1 MPKYRVPVMI
11 NTVVEV
17 DAPNGGEAEDIVK
30 EKAVSL
36 FPDKSTRVNID
47 TPTVKSAYEVTVT
60 FYMDAFSTEEVE
72 DRVCNLVRK
81 GSGDELVTG
90 NTLGF
95 DVEAIK
101 QGGPC
106 RG

>member
-36 FPDKSTRVNID
+36 FPDKSTRVDID

-60 FYMDAFSTEEVE
+60 FYLDAFTHEEVE
-72 DRVCNLVRK
+72 ERICELIRK
-81 GSGDELVTG
+81 GSDKSIG
-90 NTLGF
+90 LGF
-95 DVEAIK
+95 DIEAIK